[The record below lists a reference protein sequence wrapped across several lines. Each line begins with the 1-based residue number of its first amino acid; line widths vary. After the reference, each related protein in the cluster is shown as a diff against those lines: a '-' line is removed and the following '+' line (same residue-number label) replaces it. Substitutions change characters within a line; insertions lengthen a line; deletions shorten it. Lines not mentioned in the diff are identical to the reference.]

1 MVGFDA
7 NDDAAIW
14 KITDDIAAVL
24 TADFFTPI
32 VDDPYEFGRIAAA
45 NALSD
50 IYAMGATPHMALNLL
65 ALDRGLGTQVAADI
79 LRGGADATLEAHAF
93 VTGGHTI
100 EDPEPK
106 YGMCVFGTVNPK
118 NIVSNSSAK
127 PGDVL
132 YLTKPLGTALMVNG
146 HKKGFVSEEDFTAV
160 KQSMMELNKAGAMA
174 FAASGVHAATDITG
188 FGLAGHLH
196 ELLLASH
203 VSATLITD
211 DLPVFKGLHKAL
223 NHGTA
228 AGRCNA
234 IIDMLGKDLIIKSS
248 GSYTAKHAQQ
258 IVCDPQTSGG
268 LLVALAPEQAL
279 IFEETFASLSGR
291 KPWKIGTLSAD
302 SASTITLV

>member
-1 MVGFDA
+1 M
-7 NDDAAIW
+7 
-14 KITDDIAAVL
+14 
-24 TADFFTPI
+24 
-32 VDDPYEFGRIAAA
+32 DDPYEFGRIAAA

-65 ALDRGLGTQVAADI
+65 ALDRKLGTQVAADI
-79 LRGGADATLEAHAF
+79 LRGGADAALEAHAF

-106 YGMCVFGTVNPK
+106 YGMCVFGTVNPHEM
-118 NIVSNSSAK
+118 VSNSSAQ

-146 HKKGFVSEEDFTAV
+146 HKKGAVSDEDFTPV
-160 KQSMMELNKAGAMA
+160 KASMMELNAAGAQA
-174 FAASGVHAATDITG
+174 FAVSGVHAATDVTG

-196 ELLLASH
+196 ELLQASK
-203 VSATLITD
+203 VSATLTTD
-211 DLPVFKGLHKAL
+211 NLPVFKGCREAL
-223 NHGTA
+223 TAGTK
-228 AGRCNA
+228 AGRSDA
-234 IIDMLGKDLIIKSS
+234 IVEMLGDDLIFNST
-248 GSYTAKHAQQ
+248 GSYTVEQAQR

-268 LLVALAPEQAL
+268 LLVALSPEQAL
-279 IFEETFASLSGR
+279 KFEEIFASLSSR